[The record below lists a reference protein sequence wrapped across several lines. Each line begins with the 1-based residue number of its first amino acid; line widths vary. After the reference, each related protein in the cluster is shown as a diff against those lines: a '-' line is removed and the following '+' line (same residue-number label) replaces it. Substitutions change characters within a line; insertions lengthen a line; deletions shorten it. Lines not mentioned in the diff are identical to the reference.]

1 MKLSITLWTP
11 RDHRQTEALPQ
22 FADYLFLNSLGGR
35 KRAEPRP
42 AEDTALT
49 FSTLCVKQVKNNP
62 VKLSP
67 ILLTKLLPLQFL
79 FPYRSSLLQL
89 QAIPANSQPQLGK
102 IMKTLINAEDSLSLW
117 PVYTVTL
124 WLITDCKIM
133 HICYAMF
140 GPSLLLLTSNF
151 QSFNNVPLPDDFLCL
166 FISSWCNMFILM
178 IQREQEVGGSS
189 CEKTSH

>member
-1 MKLSITLWTP
+1 MDIQPEHKRTRKSGLWVFFNNSFLHTQPEVSLLSGTMKLSITLWTP

-124 WLITDCKIM
+124 
-133 HICYAMF
+133 
-140 GPSLLLLTSNF
+140 
-151 QSFNNVPLPDDFLCL
+151 
-166 FISSWCNMFILM
+166 
-178 IQREQEVGGSS
+178 
-189 CEKTSH
+189 